1 MTEYNRFV
9 GLQEVSKEEDSDK
22 KQYFQYKIKGDGF
35 YPMGSTVTTIPA
47 GFYKPAYDSYSG
59 EHYLMKKNVIT
70 PKLYELPNES
80 HDLILNN
87 IKKFW
92 ESEEKYRKFKVVY
105 KRNILLY
112 SVPGNGKTCLINL
125 LCRELIEKHNGVI
138 ICIDTQRELE
148 YYSKMMG
155 KFREIEPNR
164 KVITIIED
172 FERLAKDD
180 FFSALLLQIL
190 DGNEQLDSVVTIAT
204 TNYPE
209 KLEKRFTC
217 RPSRFNLVV
226 EVQKPTRDVREFYIT
241 NKLKD
246 GEIEINKKDLKR
258 LLDKT
263 EGFTFDF
270 VKEVVQGIFIDDI
283 PENIVFERINK
294 SIQSGGMYKVS
305 EEDKKIGFSNSLDEF
320 GMDSPVPEED
330 ESDYAYAPNMP
341 RRIISPLS
349 EL

>member
-305 EEDKKIGFSNSLDEF
+305 EEDKKIGFSNTLDEI
-320 GMDSPVPEED
+320 GMDLPVPEED